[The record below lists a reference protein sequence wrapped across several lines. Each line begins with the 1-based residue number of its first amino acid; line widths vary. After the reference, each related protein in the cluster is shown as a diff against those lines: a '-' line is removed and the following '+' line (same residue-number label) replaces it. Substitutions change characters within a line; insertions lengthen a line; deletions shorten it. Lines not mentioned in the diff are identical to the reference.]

1 MQGFSS
7 GVCGIVVGVVVLYLL
22 DNKELKEV
30 WSTLHKK
37 IWGAKVIIPD
47 AELQ

>member
-1 MQGFSS
+1 MQGFAS
-7 GVCGIVVGVVVLYLL
+7 GMLGIVAGVVVLYLL
-22 DNKELKEV
+22 KSQELKEV

-37 IWGAKVIIPD
+37 IWKAKVIIPD